1 MTPGDEHFY
10 AQLGDELEV
19 EQRDKGTWTKALAQ
33 SDFDENKARAAYV
46 EMRVEQLKA
55 EARGRAEEV
64 GREAKRRRESLR
76 KSVVVQTEPR
86 RSGNTKSGKPQ
97 QKRRGFQRSKR
108 ASSPAKSTH
117 DPSVRVA
124 RSRP

>member
-1 MTPGDEHFY
+1 MTIGDEHFY
-10 AQLGDELEV
+10 AQVDDELEA

-55 EARGRAEEV
+55 EARMRAVEV
-64 GREAKRRRESLR
+64 EREAKRRRESLR
-76 KSVVVQTEPR
+76 KNVVVQTEPR

-97 QKRRGFQRSKR
+97 RKRQGFQRR
-108 ASSPAKSTH
+108 
-117 DPSVRVA
+117 R
-124 RSRP
+124 